1 VRTPHCCILIIRVP
15 PLPIASQ
22 VLLCLIVIPCGIYD
36 YRSQRVPNWLTL
48 PGILLGVGF
57 NTFRAHTAGLWV
69 SIQGLGLALAIYGLL
84 YLLRALGA
92 GDVKL
97 MAAVGAVVGP
107 AHWLRIFILTALCG
121 GVVALVLI
129 VVRGRF
135 RHTLSNAGLVLASL
149 GRGRAPHRASP
160 ELDVRSTAG
169 MRLPHAVM
177 IACGTFLYVLLAPWL

>member
-1 VRTPHCCILIIRVP
+1 ML

-22 VLLCLIVIPCGIYD
+22 ILLCLIVIPCGIFD
-36 YRSQRVPNWLTL
+36 YRSRRVPNWLTV
-48 PGILLGVGF
+48 PGICLGVGL
-57 NTFRAHTAGLWV
+57 NTFRAQTAGLWI
-69 SIQGLGLALAIYGLL
+69 SLEGLGLALAIYGSL

-107 AHWLRIFILTALCG
+107 GHWLRIFILTALCG

-135 RHTLSNAGLVLASL
+135 RHTLSNTGVVLASL
-149 GRGRAPHRASP
+149 SRGQAPHKESP
-160 ELDVRSTAG
+160 ELDVRTTAG
-169 MRLPHAVM
+169 MRLPHAVT
-177 IACGTFLYVLLAPWL
+177 IACGTIVYLFLVAR